1 MGRQHVDLIRSSPEA
16 ELVAVADPAVAP
28 GSLDVPAYGAV
39 GELLDAQQV
48 DAVVIANPNALH
60 VDTAIECL
68 ARGTAVLLEKPVATS
83 YADALR
89 LVTAVDELG
98 GRLLVG
104 HHRRHHPA
112 IAAARAALAGGELG
126 QVVAV
131 SGMWSAR
138 KDDAY
143 FADVPWHRERGAG
156 VLLINLVHD
165 LDLLR
170 HLFGEVAEIQ
180 AMTSHHAR
188 GLEVEDTVSVNLQ
201 FESGAVGS
209 FLASDAGVSPWGWDQ
224 SRAGLGRLPVRP
236 GRCGVPDRRHAA
248 ALSPCRTWRSTP
260 TTRRSSPTGIR
271 RCRARISPGE
281 RAARSAP
288 SWITS
293 STWCAARPSPLVPA
307 ERRGSHHRPG
317 GGSGARRR
325 AARDGRR

>member
-1 MGRQHVDLIRSSPEA
+1 MPV
-16 ELVAVADPAVAP
+16 
-28 GSLDVPAYGAV
+28 YGTT
-39 GELLDAQQV
+39 GELLDAQQL
-48 DAVVIANPNALH
+48 DAIVIANPNALH
-60 VDTAIECL
+60 VDAAIECL
-68 ARGTAVLLEKPVATS
+68 AHGTAVLLEKPVATS

-89 LVTAVDELG
+89 LARAVEELN

-180 AMTSHHAR
+180 AMSSHHAR
-188 GLEVEDTVSVNLQ
+188 GLEVEDTVSVNLR

-224 SRAGLGRLPVRP
+224 AVQDSAAFPYIPDGTAYQIVGTQWRPVRAEPRQVRLRPGGTARLAFAAVAHVPRQGRGQLVPRAAGALHRRGARLGHAVGLGR
-236 GRCGVPDRRHAA
+236 
-248 ALSPCRTWRSTP
+248 
-260 TTRRSSPTGIR
+260 
-271 RCRARISPGE
+271 
-281 RAARSAP
+281 
-288 SWITS
+288 
-293 STWCAARPSPLVPA
+293 
-307 ERRGSHHRPG
+307 RRGAHHRPG
-317 GGSGARRR
+317 
-325 AARDGRR
+325 